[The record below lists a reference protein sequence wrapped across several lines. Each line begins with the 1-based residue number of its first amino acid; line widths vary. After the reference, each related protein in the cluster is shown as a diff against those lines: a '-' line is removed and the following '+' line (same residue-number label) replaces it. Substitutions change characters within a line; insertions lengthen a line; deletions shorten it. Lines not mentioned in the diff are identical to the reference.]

1 MMSFYCRALKVT
13 GQAFYDY
20 LERKDLPWKLR
31 SLYQKCLKYTIRAN
45 TINAMAERMYMS
57 LLNKKKAGDI
67 NIHIPCEGTIR
78 NVTDKI
84 GLIHKP
90 HRKPNRITKA
100 DRESQKTDDL
110 PKRV

>member
-1 MMSFYCRALKVT
+1 MEIAQLVSEMLKIHNN
-13 GQAFYDY
+13 GKYN
-20 LERKDLPWKLR
+20 
-31 SLYQKCLKYTIRAN
+31 KCYGR
-45 TINAMAERMYMS
+45 ERMYMS